1 MSNNSIPVL
10 AFVGLSKTGKTS
22 LIESLIPIF
31 CSKGIRVAVI
41 KHHHLGFDI
50 DIHGKDT
57 HRFKQA
63 GAQTVIISS
72 PDKIAVIKDSF
83 VEPEVEDIISRYVTE
98 TDIVIIEGYKKA
110 KLPKIEVYINRE
122 DQPPL
127 CLDDENLL
135 AIVTDLPFSA
145 HVPVF
150 SRDDKEGISE
160 FIFSHFTL
168 RPSG

>member
-1 MSNNSIPVL
+1 M
-10 AFVGLSKTGKTS
+10 
-22 LIESLIPIF
+22 
-31 CSKGIRVAVI
+31 
-41 KHHHLGFDI
+41 
-50 DIHGKDT
+50 
-57 HRFKQA
+57 
-63 GAQTVIISS
+63 
-72 PDKIAVIKDSF
+72 
-83 VEPEVEDIISRYVTE
+83 EDIISRYVTE